1 VKTFSKTLATAL
13 SERHP
18 ERYVATMSKAKRKG
32 RIFVDWLRNERGA
45 TAIAP
50 YALRA
55 RPGAKVAVPVTWDE
69 LAALSAANTFGAAD
83 MEARL
88 ARPCPLS
95 AVTPKAIGRGVID
108 ALDRWLRS

>member
-1 VKTFSKTLATAL
+1 L

-18 ERYVATMSKAKRKG
+18 DRYVATMSKAKRKG

-55 RPGAKVAVPVTWDE
+55 RPGAKVAVPVTWAE
-69 LAALSAANTFGAAD
+69 LAGLDAANTFGAAD

-88 ARPCPLS
+88 AQPCPLTQV
-95 AVTPKAIGRGVID
+95 APKGIGRGVID
-108 ALDRWLRS
+108 ALERWLKS